1 MIKENQRILNAIL
14 VIIDIFV
21 ILFALALAYFV
32 RFKTTLFG
40 PLGGSLPFVNYL
52 IFTIICIIPTYL
64 LLYYFFGLYKPF
76 RNQSSIF
83 SGAEDII
90 KSDVMAFIIL
100 VAILFVINQPDF
112 SRIML
117 LLLSLFGMV
126 FAIIERALVVL
137 VLRFMRVNN
146 RNLKHMLIIGDNDL
160 ALNFAHKINSKTY
173 LGYNIAGFLGRK
185 EHLGKTFEGTK
196 FIGTFKDL
204 PEVLK
209 THKFDRVVIA
219 IPLKYYYHLNEIV
232 DACEEEGIKAEIIPD
247 YYKINELVQSCE
259 KVGIKAEII
268 PDYIRYF
275 PAQPSVDMIEDIPII
290 NIRYVP
296 LDDAFN
302 KFLKILEDYFV
313 AIVAIII
320 TSPIMIITAIAIKL
334 ESPGPIIFKQER
346 IGYNGKPFMMYKF
359 RSMKVQ
365 DDEEEKSQWTTEDD
379 PRKTRVGSFI
389 RKMSIDE
396 LPQFFNVLKREMS
409 VVGPRP
415 ERPYFVEQFKKEIP
429 KYMVKHQVR
438 PGLTGLAQVNGYRG
452 NTSIDKRIEYDIR
465 YVENWSWV
473 LDIKIMFRTVF
484 QRDDNAY

>member
-1 MIKENQRILNAIL
+1 MIKENQRILNSLL
-14 VIIDIFV
+14 VVIDVLV
-21 ILFALALAYFV
+21 ILFSLILAYYV

-40 PLGGSLPFVNYL
+40 PLGGSLPFMHYL
-52 IFTIICIIPTYL
+52 IFTIVCIIPTYL

-76 RNQSSIF
+76 RNKSSIF

-90 KSDVMAFIIL
+90 KSDIMAFIIL
-100 VAILFVINQPDF
+100 VAILFVIDQPDF

-117 LLLSLFGMV
+117 FLLSLFGMI
-126 FAIIERALVVL
+126 FTIIERALVIL

-146 RNLKHMLIIGDNDL
+146 RNLKHMLIIGDNEL
-160 ALNFAHKINSKTY
+160 AFTFAHKINSKTY
-173 LGYNIAGFLGRK
+173 LGYKIGGFLG
-185 EHLGKTFEGTK
+185 
-196 FIGTFKDL
+196 
-204 PEVLK
+204 
-209 THKFDRVVIA
+209 FDRVVIA
-219 IPLKYYYHLNEIV
+219 IPLQYYYHLNEIV

-247 YYKINELVQSCE
+247 YYKYL
-259 KVGIKAEII
+259 
-268 PDYIRYF
+268 
-275 PAQPSVDMIEDIPII
+275 PARPSVDMLDDLPII

-302 KFLKILEDYFV
+302 KFKKILEDYFV

-320 TSPIMIITAIAIKL
+320 TSPIMLVTAIAIKL

-346 IGYNGKPFMMYKF
+346 IGYGGKPFMMYKF

-365 DDEEEKSQWTTEDD
+365 DEDEEKSQWTTEDD

-389 RKMSIDE
+389 RRMSIDE

-415 ERPYFVEQFKKEIP
+415 ERPYFVEQFKKSIP

-452 NTSIDKRIEYDIR
+452 NTSIEKRIEYDIR
-465 YVENWSWV
+465 YVENWSLA
-473 LDIKIMFRTVF
+473 LDVQIMLKTIFK
-484 QRDDNAY
+484 RDDNAY

>member
-1 MIKENQRILNAIL
+1 MIRENQRILNAIL
-14 VIIDIFV
+14 VVIDIIV
-21 ILFALALAYFV
+21 ILISLVLAYYV

-40 PLGGSLPFVNYL
+40 PLGGSLPFVHYL
-52 IFTIICIIPTYL
+52 VFTIFCIVPTYL

-76 RNQSSIF
+76 RNKSSIF
-83 SGAEDII
+83 SGAEDIV
-90 KSDVMAFIIL
+90 KSDIMAFIIL
-100 VAILFVINQPDF
+100 VAILFIINQPDF

-126 FAIIERALVVL
+126 LAIIERALVVL
-137 VLRFMRVNN
+137 ALRFMRVNN
-146 RNLKHMLIIGDNDL
+146 RNLKHMLIIGDNEL
-160 ALNFAHKINSKTY
+160 AFTFARKIKSKTY
-173 LGYNIAGFLGRK
+173 LGYKISGFLGRA
-185 EHLGKTFEGTK
+185 EHLGKTFEGIP

-204 PEVLK
+204 PDVLK

-232 DACEEEGIKAEIIPD
+232 DACEDEGIKAEIIPD
-247 YYKINELVQSCE
+247 YYKYL
-259 KVGIKAEII
+259 
-268 PDYIRYF
+268 
-275 PAQPSVDMIEDIPII
+275 PARPSVDMLDDLPII

-296 LDDAFN
+296 LDGAFN
-302 KFLKILEDYFV
+302 KFKKIVEDYFV

-320 TSPIMIITAIAIKL
+320 TSPIMLITAIAIKL

-365 DDEEEKSQWTTEDD
+365 DENEEKSQWTTEDD
-379 PRKTRVGSFI
+379 PRKTKVGSFI

-465 YVENWSWV
+465 YVENWSLV
-473 LDIKIMFRTVF
+473 LDIQIMFKTVF
-484 QRDDNAY
+484 QRNKNAY

>member
-1 MIKENQRILNAIL
+1 MIRENQRILNMIL
-14 VIIDIFV
+14 IIIDVLV
-21 ILFALALAYFV
+21 ILFSLLLAYFV

-40 PLGGSLPFVNYL
+40 PLGGSLPFSSYF
-52 IFTIICIIPTYL
+52 IFTIVCIIPTYL

-76 RNQSSIF
+76 RNKSSIF

-90 KSDVMAFIIL
+90 KADIMAFIIL
-100 VAILFVINQPDF
+100 VAILFIINQPDF

-117 LLLSLFGMV
+117 FLLSLFGMIL
-126 FAIIERALVVL
+126 AILERALVVL

-146 RNLKHMLIIGDNDL
+146 HNLKHMLIIGDNDL
-160 ALNFAHKINSKTY
+160 ALTFAHKINSKTY

-185 EHLGKTFEGTK
+185 EHLGKTYEGTK
-196 FIGTFKDL
+196 FIGTFEDL
-204 PEVLK
+204 PDVLK

-247 YYKINELVQSCE
+247 YYKYL
-259 KVGIKAEII
+259 
-268 PDYIRYF
+268 
-275 PAQPSVDMIEDIPII
+275 PARPSVDMLDDLPII

-302 KFLKILEDYFV
+302 KFKKIIEDYFV

-334 ESPGPIIFKQER
+334 ESPGPVIFKQER

-365 DDEEEKSQWTTEDD
+365 DESEEKSQWTTEDD
-379 PRKTRVGSFI
+379 PRKTKVGTFI

-415 ERPYFVEQFKKEIP
+415 ERPFFVEQFKKEIP

-465 YVENWSWV
+465 YVENWRLL
-473 LDIKIMFRTVF
+473 LDIKIMFLTVF
-484 QRDDNAY
+484 RRNENAY

>member
-14 VIIDIFV
+14 VVIDIIV
-21 ILFALALAYFV
+21 ILLSLVLAYYV
-32 RFKTTLFG
+32 RFKTTIFG
-40 PLGGSLPFVNYL
+40 PLGGSLPFMHYL

-76 RNQSSIF
+76 RNKSSIF

-100 VAILFVINQPDF
+100 VAILFVINQPNF

-117 LLLSLFGMV
+117 FLLSLFGMI

-204 PEVLK
+204 PDVLK

-247 YYKINELVQSCE
+247 YYKYL
-259 KVGIKAEII
+259 
-268 PDYIRYF
+268 
-275 PAQPSVDMIEDIPII
+275 PAKPSVDMLDDMPII

-302 KFLKILEDYFV
+302 KFKKIIEDYFV

-334 ESPGPIIFKQER
+334 ESPGPIIFKQQR

-379 PRKTRVGSFI
+379 PRKTRVGTFI

-452 NTSIDKRIEYDIR
+452 NTSIEKRIEYDIR
-465 YVENWSWV
+465 YVENWSLV
-473 LDIKIMFRTVF
+473 LDIQIMFKTVF
-484 QRDDNAY
+484 KRNPNAY

>member
-52 IFTIICIIPTYL
+52 IFTLICIIPTYL

-209 THKFDRVVIA
+209 SHKFDRVVIA

-247 YYKINELVQSCE
+247 YYKYL
-259 KVGIKAEII
+259 
-268 PDYIRYF
+268 
-275 PAQPSVDMIEDIPII
+275 PAKPSVDMLDDLPII

>member
-1 MIKENQRILNAIL
+1 
-14 VIIDIFV
+14 
-21 ILFALALAYFV
+21 
-32 RFKTTLFG
+32 
-40 PLGGSLPFVNYL
+40 
-52 IFTIICIIPTYL
+52 
-64 LLYYFFGLYKPF
+64 
-76 RNQSSIF
+76 
-83 SGAEDII
+83 
-90 KSDVMAFIIL
+90 
-100 VAILFVINQPDF
+100 
-112 SRIML
+112 
-117 LLLSLFGMV
+117 
-126 FAIIERALVVL
+126 
-137 VLRFMRVNN
+137 
-146 RNLKHMLIIGDNDL
+146 MLIIGDNEL
-160 ALNFAHKINSKTY
+160 AFTFAKKIKSRTY

-185 EHLGKTFEGTK
+185 EHLGKTFEGIK

-204 PEVLK
+204 PDVLK

-247 YYKINELVQSCE
+247 YYKYL
-259 KVGIKAEII
+259 
-268 PDYIRYF
+268 
-275 PAQPSVDMIEDIPII
+275 PAKPSVDMLDDLPII

-302 KFLKILEDYFV
+302 KFKKIIEDYFV

-320 TSPIMIITAIAIKL
+320 TSPIMLITAI

-365 DDEEEKSQWTTEDD
+365 DENEEKSQWTTEDD

-389 RKMSIDE
+389 RRMSIDE

-415 ERPYFVEQFKKEIP
+415 ERPYFVEKFKKEIP

-452 NTSIDKRIEYDIR
+452 NTSIKKRIEYDIR
-465 YVENWSWV
+465 YVENWRLV
-473 LDIKIMFRTVF
+473 LDIQIMFRTVF
-484 QRDDNAY
+484 RRGKNAY

>member
-1 MIKENQRILNAIL
+1 MILI
-14 VIIDIFV
+14 IIDVLV
-21 ILFALALAYFV
+21 ILFSLLLAYFV

-40 PLGGSLPFVNYL
+40 PLGGSLPFSSYF
-52 IFTIICIIPTYL
+52 IFTIVCIIPTYL

-76 RNQSSIF
+76 RNKSSIF

-90 KSDVMAFIIL
+90 KADIMAFIIL
-100 VAILFVINQPDF
+100 VAILFIINQPDF

-117 LLLSLFGMV
+117 FLLSLFGMIL
-126 FAIIERALVVL
+126 AILERALVVL

-146 RNLKHMLIIGDNDL
+146 HNLKHMLIIGDNDL
-160 ALNFAHKINSKTY
+160 ALTFAHKINSKTY

-185 EHLGKTFEGTK
+185 EHLGKTYEGTK
-196 FIGTFKDL
+196 FIGTFEDL
-204 PEVLK
+204 PDVLK

-247 YYKINELVQSCE
+247 YYKYL
-259 KVGIKAEII
+259 
-268 PDYIRYF
+268 
-275 PAQPSVDMIEDIPII
+275 PARPSVDMLDDLPII

-302 KFLKILEDYFV
+302 KFKKIIEDYFV

-334 ESPGPIIFKQER
+334 ESPGPVIFKQER

-365 DDEEEKSQWTTEDD
+365 DESEEKSQWTTEDD
-379 PRKTRVGSFI
+379 PRKTKVGTII

-415 ERPYFVEQFKKEIP
+415 ERPFFVEQFKKEIP

-465 YVENWSWV
+465 YVENWRLL
-473 LDIKIMFRTVF
+473 LDIKIMFLTVF
-484 QRDDNAY
+484 RRNENAY

>member
-1 MIKENQRILNAIL
+1 MIRENQRIFNAIL
-14 VIIDIFV
+14 ILLDILV
-21 ILFALALAYFV
+21 ILLSLVLAYYV
-32 RFKTTLFG
+32 RFKTTIFG
-40 PLGGSLPFVNYL
+40 PLGGSLPFFDYFL
-52 IFTIICIIPTYL
+52 FTILCIIPTYL

-76 RNQSSIF
+76 RNKSSIF

-100 VAILFVINQPDF
+100 VAILFVIKQPNF

-117 LLLSLFGMV
+117 FLLSLFGIF

-146 RNLKHMLIIGDNDL
+146 HNLKHMLIIGDNEL
-160 ALNFAHKINSKTY
+160 AFTFAKKIKSRTY

-185 EHLGKTFEGTK
+185 EHLGKTFEGIK
-196 FIGTFKDL
+196 FIGTFNDL
-204 PEVLK
+204 PAVLK

-247 YYKINELVQSCE
+247 YYKYL
-259 KVGIKAEII
+259 
-268 PDYIRYF
+268 
-275 PAQPSVDMIEDIPII
+275 PARPSVDMLDDLPII

-302 KFLKILEDYFV
+302 KFKKTIEDYFV

-320 TSPIMIITAIAIKL
+320 TSPIMLITAIAIKI
-334 ESPGPIIFKQER
+334 ESPGPVIFKQER

-365 DDEEEKSQWTTEDD
+365 DENEEKSQWTTKDD

-389 RKMSIDE
+389 RRMSIDE

-415 ERPYFVEQFKKEIP
+415 ERPYFVEKFKKEIP

-438 PGLTGLAQVNGYRG
+438 PGLTGLAQVHGYRG
-452 NTSIDKRIEYDIR
+452 NTSITKRIEYDIR
-465 YVENWSWV
+465 YVENWSLS
-473 LDIKIMFRTVF
+473 LDIKIMFMTVF
-484 QRDDNAY
+484 RRNKNAY

>member
-1 MIKENQRILNAIL
+1 MIKENQRILNSLL
-14 VIIDIFV
+14 VVIDVLV
-21 ILFALALAYFV
+21 ILFSLILAYYV

-40 PLGGSLPFVNYL
+40 PLGGSLPFMHYL
-52 IFTIICIIPTYL
+52 IFTIVCIIPTYL

-76 RNQSSIF
+76 RNKSSIF

-90 KSDVMAFIIL
+90 KSDIMAFIIL
-100 VAILFVINQPDF
+100 VAILFVIDQPDF

-117 LLLSLFGMV
+117 FLLSLFGMI
-126 FAIIERALVVL
+126 FTIIERALVIL

-146 RNLKHMLIIGDNDL
+146 RNLKHMLIIGDNEL
-160 ALNFAHKINSKTY
+160 AFTFAHKINSKTY
-173 LGYNIAGFLGRK
+173 LGYKIGGFLGRK
-185 EHLGKTFEGTK
+185 EHLGKTYEGIK

-204 PEVLK
+204 PDVLK
-209 THKFDRVVIA
+209 TNKFDRVVIA
-219 IPLKYYYHLNEIV
+219 IPLQYYYHLNEIV

-247 YYKINELVQSCE
+247 YYKYL
-259 KVGIKAEII
+259 
-268 PDYIRYF
+268 
-275 PAQPSVDMIEDIPII
+275 PARPSVDMLDDLPII

-302 KFLKILEDYFV
+302 KFKKILEDYFV

-320 TSPIMIITAIAIKL
+320 TSPIMLVTAIAIKL

-346 IGYNGKPFMMYKF
+346 IGYGGKPFMMYKF

-365 DDEEEKSQWTTEDD
+365 DEDEEKSQWTTEDD

-389 RKMSIDE
+389 RRMSIDE

-415 ERPYFVEQFKKEIP
+415 ERPYFVEQFKKSIP

-452 NTSIDKRIEYDIR
+452 NTSIEKRIEYDIR
-465 YVENWSWV
+465 YVENWSLA
-473 LDIKIMFRTVF
+473 LDVQIMLKTIFK
-484 QRDDNAY
+484 RDDNAY

>member
-14 VIIDIFV
+14 VILDVLV
-21 ILFALALAYFV
+21 ILFSLGLAYFV

-40 PLGGSLPFVNYL
+40 PLGGSLPFMHYF
-52 IFTIICIIPTYL
+52 IFTILCIVPTYI

-76 RNQSSIF
+76 RNKRSIF
-83 SGAEDII
+83 SGAEDIVKADI
-90 KSDVMAFIIL
+90 MAFIIL
-100 VAILFVINQPDF
+100 VAILFIIYQPNF

-117 LLLSLFGMV
+117 FLLSIFGML
-126 FAIIERALVVL
+126 FAVLERALVVL

-146 RNLKHMLIIGDNDL
+146 RNLKHMLIIGDNEL
-160 ALNFAHKINSKTY
+160 ALSFAHKIKSKTY

-185 EHLGKTFEGTK
+185 EHVGMTYEGTP
-196 FIGTFKDL
+196 FIGSFDDL
-204 PEVLK
+204 PQVLK

-232 DACEEEGIKAEIIPD
+232 DACEEEGIKAEIVPD
-247 YYKINELVQSCE
+247 YYKYL
-259 KVGIKAEII
+259 
-268 PDYIRYF
+268 
-275 PAQPSVDMIEDIPII
+275 PAKPSVDMLDDIPII

-302 KFLKILEDYFV
+302 KFKKVIEDYFV
-313 AIVAIII
+313 AIVAIVI
-320 TSPIMIITAIAIKL
+320 TSPIMLITAIAIKL

-359 RSMKVQ
+359 RSMRVQ
-365 DDEEEKSQWTTEDD
+365 DEEEEKSQWTTEDD
-379 PRKTRVGSFI
+379 PRKTKVGSFI
-389 RKMSIDE
+389 RRRSIDE

-465 YVENWSWV
+465 YVENWSLA
-473 LDIKIMFRTVF
+473 LDINIMFRTAF
-484 QRDDNAY
+484 RRGNNAY

>member
-1 MIKENQRILNAIL
+1 MIKENQRILNGILVVIDIL
-14 VIIDIFV
+14 VI
-21 ILFALALAYFV
+21 LFSLVLAYYV

-40 PLGGSLPFVNYL
+40 PLGGSLPFMHYL
-52 IFTIICIIPTYL
+52 IFTVLCIIPTYL

-76 RNQSSIF
+76 RNKSSIF

-126 FAIIERALVVL
+126 FTIIERALVVL

-146 RNLKHMLIIGDNDL
+146 HNLKHMLIIGDNDL
-160 ALNFAHKINSKTY
+160 ALTFAHKIKSKTY

-196 FIGTFKDL
+196 FIGTFEDL
-204 PEVLK
+204 PDVLK

-247 YYKINELVQSCE
+247 YYKYL
-259 KVGIKAEII
+259 
-268 PDYIRYF
+268 
-275 PAQPSVDMIEDIPII
+275 PAKPSVDMLDDMPII

-302 KFLKILEDYFV
+302 KFKKIVEDYFV

-320 TSPIMIITAIAIKL
+320 TSPIMLLTAIAIKL

-346 IGYNGKPFMMYKF
+346 IGYGGKPFMMYKF

-365 DDEEEKSQWTTEDD
+365 DEDEEKSQWTTEDD
-379 PRKTRVGSFI
+379 PRKTRVGTFI

-452 NTSIDKRIEYDIR
+452 NTSIEKRIEYDIR
-465 YVENWSWV
+465 YVENWSLV
-473 LDIKIMFRTVF
+473 LDIQIMFKTVF
-484 QRDDNAY
+484 RRDHNAY

>member
-14 VIIDIFV
+14 VIVDIIV
-21 ILFALALAYFV
+21 ILISLGLAYFV
-32 RFKTTLFG
+32 RFKTTIFSV
-40 PLGGSLPFVNYL
+40 GGSLPFSDYF
-52 IFTIICIIPTYL
+52 IFTIVCIIPTYI

-83 SGAEDII
+83 SGAEDIV
-90 KSDVMAFIIL
+90 KSDIMAFIIL
-100 VAILFVINQPDF
+100 VAILFIINQPNF

-117 LLLSLFGMV
+117 LLLSLFGMILTI
-126 FAIIERALVVL
+126 AERALVVL
-137 VLRFMRVNN
+137 VLRMMRTNN
-146 RNLKHMLIIGDNDL
+146 LNLKHMLIIGDNDL
-160 ALNFAHKINSKTY
+160 AFEFAHKINSKTY

-185 EHLGKTFEGTK
+185 ENIGKRFEGTK
-196 FIGTFKDL
+196 FIGSFDDL
-204 PEVLK
+204 PRVLK

-247 YYKINELVQSCE
+247 YYKYL
-259 KVGIKAEII
+259 
-268 PDYIRYF
+268 
-275 PAQPSVDMIEDIPII
+275 PAKPSVDMLDDMPII

-302 KFLKILEDYFV
+302 KFKKIISDYFV
-313 AIVAIII
+313 SIVAIII
-320 TSPIMIITAIAIKL
+320 TSPIMILTAIAIKI

-365 DDEEEKSQWTTEDD
+365 DDEEEKSQWTTKDD
-379 PRKTRVGSFI
+379 PRKTRIGTFI
-389 RKMSIDE
+389 RTWSIDE
-396 LPQFFNVLKREMS
+396 LPQFFNVLKRDMS

-415 ERPYFVEQFKKEIP
+415 ERPYFVEEFKKTIP

-452 NTSIDKRIEYDIR
+452 NTSIKKRIEYDIR
-465 YVENWSWV
+465 YVENWSLA
-473 LDIKIMFRTVF
+473 LDVKIMFWTVF
-484 QRDDNAY
+484 RRNKNAY

>member
-1 MIKENQRILNAIL
+1 MIKENQRILNGILVVIDIL
-14 VIIDIFV
+14 VI
-21 ILFALALAYFV
+21 LFSLVLAYYV

-40 PLGGSLPFVNYL
+40 PLGGSLPFMHYF
-52 IFTIICIIPTYL
+52 IFTVLCIIHTYL

-76 RNQSSIF
+76 RNKSSIF

-126 FAIIERALVVL
+126 FTIIERALVVL

-146 RNLKHMLIIGDNDL
+146 HNLKHMLIIGDNDL
-160 ALNFAHKINSKTY
+160 ALTFAHKIKSKTY

-196 FIGTFKDL
+196 FIGTFEDL
-204 PEVLK
+204 PDVLK

-247 YYKINELVQSCE
+247 YYKYL
-259 KVGIKAEII
+259 
-268 PDYIRYF
+268 
-275 PAQPSVDMIEDIPII
+275 PAKPSVDMLDDMPII

-302 KFLKILEDYFV
+302 KFKKIVEDYFV

-320 TSPIMIITAIAIKL
+320 TSPIMLLTAIAIKL

-346 IGYNGKPFMMYKF
+346 IGYGGKPFMMYKF

-365 DDEEEKSQWTTEDD
+365 DEDEEKSQWTTEDD
-379 PRKTRVGSFI
+379 PRKTRVGTFI

-452 NTSIDKRIEYDIR
+452 NTSIEKRIEYDIR
-465 YVENWSWV
+465 YVENWSLV
-473 LDIKIMFRTVF
+473 LDIQIMFKTVF
-484 QRDDNAY
+484 RRDHNAY

>member
-1 MIKENQRILNAIL
+1 MIRENQRIFNGILIVIDIL
-14 VIIDIFV
+14 VI
-21 ILFALALAYFV
+21 LFSLVLAYYV

-40 PLGGSLPFVNYL
+40 PLGGSLPFMHYL
-52 IFTIICIIPTYL
+52 IFTIVCIIPTYL

-76 RNQSSIF
+76 RNKSSIF

-90 KSDVMAFIIL
+90 KSDIMAFIIL
-100 VAILFVINQPDF
+100 VAILFVINQPNF

-117 LLLSLFGMV
+117 LLLSLFGMI
-126 FAIIERALVVL
+126 FAIIERALVIL

-160 ALNFAHKINSKTY
+160 ALTFAHKIKSKTY

-185 EHLGKTFEGTK
+185 EHVGKTFEGTK
-196 FIGTFKDL
+196 FIGTFQDL

-232 DACEEEGIKAEIIPD
+232 DACEEEGIKAEIVPD
-247 YYKINELVQSCE
+247 YYKYL
-259 KVGIKAEII
+259 
-268 PDYIRYF
+268 
-275 PAQPSVDMIEDIPII
+275 PAKPSVDMLDDLPII

-302 KFLKILEDYFV
+302 KFKKTIEDYFV

-320 TSPIMIITAIAIKL
+320 TSPIMLITAIAIKL

-365 DDEEEKSQWTTEDD
+365 DEAEEKSQWTTEDD
-379 PRKTRVGSFI
+379 PRKTRVGTFI

-465 YVENWSWV
+465 YVENWSLV
-473 LDIKIMFRTVF
+473 LDIQIMFKTIFR
-484 QRDDNAY
+484 RDHNAY

>member
-1 MIKENQRILNAIL
+1 MIRENQRILNAAL
-14 VIIDIFV
+14 VVIDIVV
-21 ILFALALAYFV
+21 ILIALVLAYYV

-40 PLGGSLPFVNYL
+40 PIGWSLPFMHYL
-52 IFTIICIIPTYL
+52 VFTIICIIPTYI

-83 SGAEDII
+83 SGAADIV
-90 KSDVMAFIIL
+90 KADMMAFIIL
-100 VAILFVINQPDF
+100 VAILFIINQPNF

-117 LLLSLFGMV
+117 LLLSLFGMIL
-126 FAIIERALVVL
+126 AIIERALVVL
-137 VLRFMRVNN
+137 VLRLMRVNN
-146 RNLKHMLIIGDNDL
+146 RNLKHMLIIGDNEL
-160 ALNFAHKINSKTY
+160 AFNFAHKINSKTF
-173 LGYNIAGFLGRK
+173 LGYNIAGFLGRP
-185 EHLGKTFEGTK
+185 EHVGKSFEGTK
-196 FIGTFKDL
+196 FIGTFNDL
-204 PEVLK
+204 PKVLK
-209 THKFDRVVIA
+209 SHKFDRVVIA

-232 DACEEEGIKAEIIPD
+232 DACEDEGIKAEIIPD
-247 YYKINELVQSCE
+247 YYKYL
-259 KVGIKAEII
+259 
-268 PDYIRYF
+268 
-275 PAQPSVDMIEDIPII
+275 PAKPSVDMLDDIPII

-302 KFLKILEDYFV
+302 KFKKIISDYFV

-320 TSPIMIITAIAIKL
+320 TSPIMLITAIAIKL

-379 PRKTRVGSFI
+379 PRKTRVGTFI

-415 ERPYFVEQFKKEIP
+415 ERPYFVQQFKKTIP

-452 NTSIDKRIEYDIR
+452 NTSIEKRIEYDIR
-465 YVENWSWV
+465 YVENWSLT
-473 LDIKIMFRTVF
+473 LDVKIMFATVF
-484 QRDDNAY
+484 KRSKNAY

>member
-1 MIKENQRILNAIL
+1 MIRENQRILNGIL
-14 VIIDIFV
+14 VVIDIIV
-21 ILFALALAYFV
+21 ILISLVLAYFV
-32 RFKTTLFG
+32 RFKTTIFG
-40 PLGGSLPFVNYL
+40 PLGGSLPFMHYL
-52 IFTIICIIPTYL
+52 IFTILCIIPTYL

-76 RNQSSIF
+76 RNKSSIF

-90 KSDVMAFIIL
+90 KSDIMAFIIL

-117 LLLSLFGMV
+117 LLLSLFGMI

-185 EHLGKTFEGTK
+185 EHLGKTFEGTR

-204 PEVLK
+204 PDVLK

-247 YYKINELVQSCE
+247 YYKYL
-259 KVGIKAEII
+259 
-268 PDYIRYF
+268 
-275 PAQPSVDMIEDIPII
+275 PAKPSVDMLDDLPII

-302 KFLKILEDYFV
+302 KFKKIIEDYFV

-320 TSPIMIITAIAIKL
+320 TSPIMLITAIAIKL

-379 PRKTRVGSFI
+379 PRKTRVGTFI

-452 NTSIDKRIEYDIR
+452 NTSIEKRIKCDIR
-465 YVENWSWV
+465 YVENWSLV
-473 LDIKIMFRTVF
+473 LDIKIMFLTVF
-484 QRDDNAY
+484 KRDHNAY

>member
-14 VIIDIFV
+14 VVIDIIV
-21 ILFALALAYFV
+21 ILLSLVLAYYV
-32 RFKTTLFG
+32 RFKTTIFG
-40 PLGGSLPFVNYL
+40 PLGGSLPFMHYL

-76 RNQSSIF
+76 RNKSSIF

-100 VAILFVINQPDF
+100 VAILFVINQPNF

-117 LLLSLFGMV
+117 FLLSLFGMI

-204 PEVLK
+204 PNVLK

-247 YYKINELVQSCE
+247 YYKYL
-259 KVGIKAEII
+259 
-268 PDYIRYF
+268 
-275 PAQPSVDMIEDIPII
+275 PAKPSVDMLDDMPII

-302 KFLKILEDYFV
+302 KFKKIIEDYFV

-379 PRKTRVGSFI
+379 PRKTRVGTFI

-452 NTSIDKRIEYDIR
+452 NTSIEKRIEYDIR
-465 YVENWSWV
+465 YVENWSLV
-473 LDIKIMFRTVF
+473 LDIQIMFKTVF
-484 QRDDNAY
+484 KRNPNAY